1 MKFCDAKCKEA
12 KPLGTCTVRKYWVLI
27 GCWIFTRVISL
38 LFWLDVISSKLKVNK
53 DITYF
58 HYTDGWKP
66 LISRLKFF
74 GWTKMAD
81 IEQIELNNVAK
92 CSDKIA
98 TGLSTKINSGELK
111 KVLDSKISEVN
122 DSSIDFDISI
132 FDEVD
137 VFFYH
142 WR

>member
-1 MKFCDAKCKEA
+1 
-12 KPLGTCTVRKYWVLI
+12 
-27 GCWIFTRVISL
+27 
-38 LFWLDVISSKLKVNK
+38 
-53 DITYF
+53 
-58 HYTDGWKP
+58 
-66 LISRLKFF
+66 
-74 GWTKMAD
+74 MAD

-137 VFFYH
+137 IFSTIEDKIAQGRNRDLLSHPLIEAFLLAKWDTIKFWYYLNTFFYFVFVIDLTILLYFVQFDIAGM
-142 WR
+142 